1 MDVQEYHL
9 YVLDLEQRLQ
19 TLQNE
24 YIACKNQSAQL
35 IGPLLAITMLVKS
48 DLLPFARDRY
58 QAIVNGPDWKIA
70 EDHILDLREEVEFML
85 AGPGAFIRQKQG

>member
-9 YVLDLEQRLQ
+9 YVLNLEQRLQ

-24 YIACKNQSAQL
+24 YIASRNDTAQL

-58 QAIVNGPDWKIA
+58 QAIINGPDWKIA
-70 EDHILDLREEVEFML
+70 EDHILKLREEVEYML
-85 AGPGAFIRQKQG
+85 AGPGAFIKQNQG

>member
-1 MDVQEYHL
+1 MDVAQYQSF
-9 YVLDLEQRLQ
+9 VVDLEQRLQ

-24 YIACKNQSAQL
+24 YIASKSDTAQL

-58 QAIVNGPDWKIA
+58 QAIVSGPQWKIA
-70 EDHILDLREEVEFML
+70 EDHVLQLRDEVEIML
-85 AGPGAFIRQKQG
+85 AGPGAFARRKQG